1 MMRNIE
7 FLENNMA
14 LDKDTLKDAIEDALG
29 GDDPAKIAKDL
40 SDAIDEYV
48 RGMEITLK
56 VTGKAAK
63 DVKVEQEEI
72 E

>member
-1 MMRNIE
+1 
-7 FLENNMA
+7 MA

-29 GDDPAKIAKDL
+29 GDDPAKIAEDL

-56 VTGKAAK
+56 VTGEAAK